1 MSGKIESRKQV
12 FIHRKLPYFRA
23 VNLLLF
29 MRGVIFLVLL
39 FLSFQSIS
47 QELPKP
53 FSVNYVSGY
62 MGLKDSLQIKNF
74 MKKHRFH
81 GVLNYEITIVDT
93 AALIRPYANEKQRS
107 ERILGSGF
115 RSHTM
120 FVDFLNQRQYF
131 QSEPYGVE
139 KFLVHENYRDIQYDL
154 KNDSITILGYTC
166 YKAVLKNTTQSSNVT
181 IMWYA
186 PSLSYSVSHL
196 GFSGL
201 PGLVLASETYQSHS
215 RSVLIA
221 KEIIAETRT
230 IVKPFRGKQVSQQ
243 EFFKALEN
251 LRQKMNY

>member
-1 MSGKIESRKQV
+1 
-12 FIHRKLPYFRA
+12 
-23 VNLLLF
+23 
-29 MRGVIFLVLL
+29 MRGIIFLVGV
-39 FLSFQSIS
+39 FLSLQSIS
-47 QELPKP
+47 QELSRP

-62 MGLKDSLQIKNF
+62 IGLQDSLQIKNF

-81 GVLNYEITIVDT
+81 GVLNCEITIVDT
-93 AALIRPYANEKQRS
+93 AALIRPYINEKQRR

-120 FVDFLNQRQYF
+120 FVDFLNQQQYF

-139 KFLVHENYRDIQYDL
+139 QFLVSENYRDIQYDL
-154 KNDSITILGYTC
+154 KNDSIIILGYTC
-166 YKAVLKNTTQSSNVT
+166 YKAVLKNATPSNNIT

-186 PSLSYSVSHL
+186 PSLPYSVSHL

-201 PGLVLASETYQSHS
+201 PGLVLASETYQSNS

-221 KEIIAETRT
+221 NEIFAETRT
-230 IVKPFRGKQVSQQ
+230 IVKPFKGKKVSQQ
-243 EFFKALEN
+243 DFFKVLES